1 MARRR
6 CAWRTRLIADG
17 VRAPVPP
24 RGVLAKFEDLYAAD
38 GERQAAKVA
47 PPGATLDG
55 IRVTE
60 TRAGALSQVGRPRQ
74 SNERIGSVVRQDTA
88 TRKWATRT
96 RSSRGI
102 EGVGQ

>member
-17 VRAPVPP
+17 VRAPVQP

-47 PPGATLDG
+47 PPGATVDG

-60 TRAGALSQVGRPRQ
+60 TRAGALRRGDAGLLALSARRGEPHNRRCLSGHKMPSVGPR
-74 SNERIGSVVRQDTA
+74 
-88 TRKWATRT
+88 
-96 RSSRGI
+96 
-102 EGVGQ
+102 